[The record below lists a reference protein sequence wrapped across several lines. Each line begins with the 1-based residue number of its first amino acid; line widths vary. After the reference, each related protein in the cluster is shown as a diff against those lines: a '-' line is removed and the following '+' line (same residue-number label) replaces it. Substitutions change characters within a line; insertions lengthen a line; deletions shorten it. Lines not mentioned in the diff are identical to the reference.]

1 MALTSAVFH
10 ALDRDGY
17 AVLPALLDSAQ
28 RQRLLR
34 AFEAASTQE
43 HGTQHV
49 RLTDTTP
56 ERADW
61 TALTTHPAVLAA
73 AEHVLKTAFHVRD
86 IHWRNPL
93 PGFGQQGLHS
103 DSPQRS
109 QGSPYIVVTALWMLD
124 AFTEQNGAT
133 RVVPGTHLDPRPL
146 PKPLAQPH
154 ARHAREQ
161 LIIGAAGS
169 VLVLNGHIWHSG
181 TQNRSDGPR
190 RAVQM
195 VIERLMGGG
204 GAGLVPRPSTDVG

>member
-1 MALTSAVFH
+1 MALSSAAFD

-17 AVLPALLDSAQ
+17 AVLPALLDAAQ
-28 RQRLLR
+28 QQRLLR
-34 AFEAASTQE
+34 AFEAASKQA

-49 RLTDTTP
+49 RLTNTTP
-56 ERADW
+56 ELADW

-73 AEHVLKTAFHVRD
+73 AAHVLETPFHVRD
-86 IHWRNPL
+86 IHGRNPL
-93 PGFGQQGLHS
+93 PGFGQQGLHT
-103 DSPQRS
+103 DSPQQS
-109 QGSPYIVVTALWMLD
+109 AVSPYRVVTALWMLD
-124 AFTEQNGAT
+124 AFTEENGAT
-133 RVVPGTHLDPRPL
+133 RVVPGTHLERGPI

-154 ARHAREQ
+154 ARHPREQ

-195 VIERLMGGG
+195 VIERGTAHSGS
-204 GAGLVPRPSTDVG
+204 AG